1 MNKSSR
7 LSGFYQLSCEER
19 ASMVAEWAE
28 LNPDERRALQ
38 TGLSLG
44 QAGFMIENV
53 IGLFALPLGI
63 ATNFCIKDEDLLVP
77 MAVEEPSI
85 VAAVSFAARL
95 ARAGGGFRTGS
106 SESVM
111 IGQVQMLDLPRH
123 DLARAAAAVRAAEA
137 DILAVANDL
146 HPSIQARGGGARGL
160 EIRPLADTRAG
171 PMLIVHLLFDTCDAM
186 GANAVNTAAEAI
198 APLLETLTGGRALLR
213 ILSNLSDQR
222 QAWAEVTIPVQALAT
237 AELTG
242 ARVAQGIV
250 EANAFAVADP
260 YRAATHN
267 KGIMNGIDA
276 VALATGNDW
285 RALEAGAHAYAAAV
299 GSIARSLIG
308 SWCHHRARRLKP
320 SYTDAC
326 KCRWPWASWAAPP
339 SPTPRRRWRSRSWDS
354 PARAGWLRSWWP
366 SDWRRTWQPSAPWS
380 RTVFSAGTWLCMRA
394 KLRWRP
400 ARRVT
405 RSTPS
410 PSNWCA
416 KDKSGR
422 RGQKNSYGR
431 WVTSARLR
439 TVTVI
444 RGNSYVDETKTTG
457 RHCWLWRLRTA
468 LSPAGN
474 RGVARVDRWRRR
486 RADQREGSARPG

>member
-19 ASMVAEWAE
+19 AAIVAEWAE
-28 LNPDERRALQ
+28 LTPDERRVLQ
-38 TGLSLG
+38 AGLSLG
-44 QAGFMIENV
+44 QASFMIENV
-53 IGLFALPLGI
+53 IGLLTLPLGI
-63 ATNFCIKDEDLLVP
+63 ATNFCIKDEDVLVP

-111 IGQVQMLDLPRH
+111 IGQVQLLDLPRH
-123 DLARAAAAVRAAEA
+123 DLATAAAAVRAAEA
-137 DILAVANDL
+137 DILAAANHL

-160 EIRPLADTRAG
+160 EVRPLPDTRAG
-171 PMLIVHLLFDTCDAM
+171 PMLIVHLLFDTRDAM
-186 GANAVNTAAEAI
+186 GANAVNTAVEAI

-237 AELTG
+237 TDLAG

-285 RALEAGAHAYAAAV
+285 RALEAGAHAYAARRGQYRGLTDWQLVPSLGAQAGAELYGRLQMPLAV
-299 GSIARSLIG
+299 GVVGGATKAHPTAQVALKILGQPS
-308 SWCHHRARRLKP
+308 ARRLAEIMVAVGLAQNLAAMRALV
-320 SYTDAC
+320 TDGIQRGHMALHA
-326 KCRWPWASWAAPP
+326 RQVALAAGAQGDEV
-339 SPTPRRRWRSRSWDS
+339 SAIAVQLVREGQIRQ
-354 PARAGWLRSWWP
+354 ARAEELVRALGDER
-366 SDWRRTWQPSAPWS
+366 PSAHIGSDS
-380 RTVFSAGTWLCMRA
+380 R
-394 KLRWRP
+394 
-400 ARRVT
+400 
-405 RSTPS
+405 
-410 PSNWCA
+410 
-416 KDKSGR
+416 
-422 RGQKNSYGR
+422 
-431 WVTSARLR
+431 
-439 TVTVI
+439 
-444 RGNSYVDETKTTG
+444 
-457 RHCWLWRLRTA
+457 
-468 LSPAGN
+468 
-474 RGVARVDRWRRR
+474 
-486 RADQREGSARPG
+486 